1 MVFKPDSKRAG
12 LKMTQEQS
20 HFEKIYQ
27 TNYQRVIRVCR
38 GYVNGDEALAK
49 DLTQEVFIKVWE
61 NLKSFREEAVVST
74 WIYRITVNT
83 CLLQLRKKKY
93 LKGEKALEK
102 FAELPEE
109 PKPSKENQLK
119 RMYQC
124 INKLTKDSRGIIL
137 LELEGLP
144 QKDIAAITGLS
155 HEAVRVRIHRIKNSL
170 TKCVQNDSI

>member
-1 MVFKPDSKRAG
+1 MKEK
-12 LKMTQEQS
+12 QS

-27 TNYQRVIRVCR
+27 SNYQKVIRVCM
-38 GYVNGDEALAK
+38 GYVNGDEALSK
-49 DLTQEVFIKVWE
+49 DLTQEVFVKAWE
-61 NLKSFREEAVVST
+61 NLASFREEASIST

-83 CLLQLRKKKY
+83 CLLQLRKNKY
-93 LKGEKALEK
+93 LKGEEALDK
-102 FAELPEE
+102 LAYAQEE
-109 PKPSKENQLK
+109 PHSSEESQLT

-124 INKLTKDSRGIIL
+124 INKLSKDSKGIIL

-144 QKDIAAITGLS
+144 QKDIAKIMGLS